1 MYFCKV
7 NSLFLFLLYTIMKY
21 NSIILLSII
30 LIITLFFSVYGVSH
44 VEGLNVRKHNTDTL
58 FRNEYIDE
66 RSYLISKSRTFLV
79 KLRNGKLTCQEKVN
93 NRWTQ
98 KWVINSN
105 GANMLILNNM
115 GNLMFIDSKTNNT
128 TSELSK
134 TTNGEKLILTSY
146 GDLELRDEKNEKIW
160 GQNDNITEGFV
171 EGNAPRDS
179 KDEAVDNIL
188 AKTKELKQN
197 AQKQML
203 KNMVKYYDSNLQDS
217 GRGDL
222 FGEARDDWNAYVNDI
237 SDNYVDIADVSN
249 SIVDPYITTDFD
261 SLDGGI
267 EGGHNALLKT
277 ARKMRRKRNVLDN
290 KVKELNQLGDSH
302 VSEKQLHLDTTI
314 YIGLAWTVAASG
326 LVYYTLTH

>member
-1 MYFCKV
+1 
-7 NSLFLFLLYTIMKY
+7 MKY

-66 RSYLISKSRTFLV
+66 RSYLISKSRNFLV

-98 KWVINSN
+98 KWIINSN

-128 TSELSK
+128 ISELSK

-160 GQNDNITEGFV
+160 GQNDSITEGFV
-171 EGNAPRDS
+171 EGNEDAPRDS
-179 KDEAVDNIL
+179 EDIAVDDIL
-188 AKTKELKQN
+188 LITQTLKQN

-203 KNMVKYYDSNLQDS
+203 KNMVDYYNSLNQSD

-222 FGEARDDWNAYVNDI
+222 FGDAEDDWDDYVNDI
-237 SDNYVDIADVSN
+237 SGNYVNDISGNYDQ
-249 SIVDPYITTDFD
+249 IGDPYISSNFN
-261 SLDGGI
+261 SLGSEI
-267 EGGHNALLKT
+267 TGGHNALLKT
-277 ARKMRRKRNVLDN
+277 AREMRRKRNVLDN

>member
-1 MYFCKV
+1 
-7 NSLFLFLLYTIMKY
+7 
-21 NSIILLSII
+21 
-30 LIITLFFSVYGVSH
+30 
-44 VEGLNVRKHNTDTL
+44 
-58 FRNEYIDE
+58 
-66 RSYLISKSRTFLV
+66 
-79 KLRNGKLTCQEKVN
+79 LRNGKLTCQEKVN

-128 TSELSK
+128 ISELSK

-160 GQNDNITEGFV
+160 GQNDSITEGFV
-171 EGNAPRDS
+171 EGNTSSVAD
-179 KDEAVDNIL
+179 DAVDNIL
-188 AKTKELKQN
+188 AKTKDLKKD

-203 KNMVKYYDSNLQDS
+203 KNMVTHYNNANESDGL
-217 GRGDL
+217 GDL
-222 FGEARDDWNAYVNDI
+222 FGEAADSWNTYKGGLTRLMEHAVK
-237 SDNYVDIADVSN
+237 N
-249 SIVDPYITTDFD
+249 SIDDPYTTYFNK
-261 SLDGGI
+261 LDDGI
-267 EGGHNALLKT
+267 EGGHDALLQK
-277 ARKMRRKRNVLDN
+277 AREMRRKRNVLDN
-290 KVKELNQLGDSH
+290 KVKELNQLGDSQ

>member
-1 MYFCKV
+1 
-7 NSLFLFLLYTIMKY
+7 MKQ
-21 NSIILLSII
+21 NQIIILSII
-30 LIITLFFSVYGVSH
+30 LVFSLAFSVLYQPSSEI
-44 VEGLNVRKHNTDTL
+44 EGLNVRKHNTDTL

-93 NRWTQ
+93 NKWTQ
-98 KWVINSN
+98 RWVINTP

-128 TSELSK
+128 ISELSK

-160 GQNDNITEGFV
+160 GQNDSITEGFV

>member
-1 MYFCKV
+1 
-7 NSLFLFLLYTIMKY
+7 MKH

-66 RSYLISKSRTFLV
+66 RSYLISKNRTFLV

-128 TSELSK
+128 ISELSK

-160 GQNDNITEGFV
+160 GQNDSITEGFV
-171 EGNAPRDS
+171 EGNTDS
-179 KDEAVDNIL
+179 DDEVDSIL
-188 AKTKELKQN
+188 ANTKILKEE
-197 AQKQML
+197 AEKQML
-203 KNMVKYYDSNLQDS
+203 KNMVEYYNSNLDDA

-222 FGEARDDWNAYVNDI
+222 FGEAAGSWGTYVNDI
-237 SDNYVDIADVSN
+237 SNNYADIDNKNN
-249 SIVDPYITTDFD
+249 SIGDNNPYETNDFD
-261 SLDGGI
+261 NLDSEI
-267 EGGHNALLKT
+267 TGGHNALLKT
-277 ARKMRRKRNVLDN
+277 AREMRRKRNVLDN

-302 VSEKQLHLDTTI
+302 VSEKQLHLDSTI

>member
-1 MYFCKV
+1 
-7 NSLFLFLLYTIMKY
+7 MKY

-66 RSYLISKSRTFLV
+66 RSYLISKSRNFLV

-128 TSELSK
+128 ISELSK

-171 EGNAPRDS
+171 EGNTDS
-179 KDEAVDNIL
+179 DEADDKAADEAVDDIL
-188 AKTKELKQN
+188 LTTQTLKQN

-203 KNMVKYYDSNLQDS
+203 KNMVDYYDTHLDDT

-222 FGEARDDWNAYVNDI
+222 FGDAEAHWNTYKSNLDMVNDV
-237 SDNYVDIADVSN
+237 NN
-249 SIVDPYITTDFD
+249 SINDPYADSNFD
-261 SLDGGI
+261 SLGSVT
-267 EGGHNALLKT
+267 GGHDDLLQK
-277 ARKMRRKRNVLDN
+277 AREMRRKRNVLDN

-302 VSEKQLHLDTTI
+302 VSEKLLHLDTTI

>member
-30 LIITLFFSVYGVSH
+30 LIITLFFSVLYQPTSI
-44 VEGLNVRKHNTDTL
+44 EGLNVRKHNTDTL
-58 FRNEYIDE
+58 LRNEYIDE
-66 RSYLISKSRTFLV
+66 RSYLISKSRIFLV

-128 TSELSK
+128 ISELSK

-171 EGNAPRDS
+171 EGNDDGPRVTA
-179 KDEAVDNIL
+179 DEAVDNIL
-188 AKTKELKQN
+188 VATKDLKN
-197 AQKQML
+197 DAQKQML
-203 KNMVKYYDSNLQDS
+203 KNMVDYYDTILDDA
-217 GRGDL
+217 GRGTL
-222 FGEARDDWNAYVNDI
+222 FGDASDDWNTYKNGLTTETDVNNSIDNPYVN
-237 SDNYVDIADVSN
+237 
-249 SIVDPYITTDFD
+249 TDFNALN
-261 SLDGGI
+261 SEI
-267 EGGHNALLKT
+267 EGGHNALLQN
-277 ARKMRRKRNVLDN
+277 AREMRRKRNVLDN
-290 KVKELNQLGDSH
+290 KVKELNQLGGSH
-302 VSEKQLHLDTTI
+302 VSEKMLHLDTTI
-314 YIGLAWTVAASG
+314 YIGLVWTVAASG
-326 LVYYTLTH
+326 LIYYTLPQ

>member
-1 MYFCKV
+1 
-7 NSLFLFLLYTIMKY
+7 MKH

-66 RSYLISKSRTFLV
+66 RSYLISKNRTFLV

-128 TSELSK
+128 ISELSK

-160 GQNDNITEGFV
+160 GQNDSITEGFV
-171 EGNAPRDS
+171 EGNTDS
-179 KDEAVDNIL
+179 DDEVDSIL
-188 AKTKELKQN
+188 ANTKILKEE
-197 AQKQML
+197 AEKQML
-203 KNMVKYYDSNLQDS
+203 KNMVEYYNSNLDDA

-222 FGEARDDWNAYVNDI
+222 FGEAAGSWGTYVNDI
-237 SDNYVDIADVSN
+237 SNNYADIDNKNN
-249 SIVDPYITTDFD
+249 SIGDNNPYETNDFD
-261 SLDGGI
+261 NLDDGI
-267 EGGHNALLKT
+267 TGGHNALLKT
-277 ARKMRRKRNVLDN
+277 AREMRRKRNVLDN

-302 VSEKQLHLDTTI
+302 VSEKQLHLDSTI